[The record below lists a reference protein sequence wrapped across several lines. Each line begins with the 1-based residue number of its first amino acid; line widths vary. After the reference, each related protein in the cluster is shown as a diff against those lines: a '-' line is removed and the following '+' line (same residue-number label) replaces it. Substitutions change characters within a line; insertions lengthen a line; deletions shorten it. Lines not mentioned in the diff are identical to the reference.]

1 MKLSRKFKIVDIV
14 HILDSRHNRGMA
26 TRTITYNSVTWYDI
40 VHPTPDDVEKLRTT
54 FPYFHPLNLE
64 DIRSPIERPK
74 VDNDDDYLFV
84 VMHFPLWDSRH
95 EISRASEI
103 NFFVGRNYV
112 VTVHNGTLKPITK
125 LYEDCEDTEHE
136 RKRLLGRGAN
146 EAFYTFVDQLVDYI
160 FPILRKVDN
169 NIHRI
174 EDDLFVADAKQVI
187 RDIAL
192 VRRDIISL
200 RRIIRHQIPIVQ
212 QLETTEHP
220 ILHEDM
226 EEYFGDIVDHLFK
239 QRDIIEEN
247 YEIINS
253 FAETADTLASHRIN
267 EVMRILTVISV
278 IMLPLTLIS
287 SVYGMNIELP
297 FSHHPNAFIITSGI
311 MVVIALLML
320 IYFRRRNW
328 L

>member
-1 MKLSRKFKIVDIV
+1 
-14 HILDSRHNRGMA
+14 MA
-26 TRTITYNSVTWYDI
+26 TRTIHYDSVTWYDI
-40 VHPTPDDVEKLRTT
+40 VHPTPDDVERLSET
-54 FPYFHPLNLE
+54 FPYLHPLNLE

-74 VDNDDDYLFV
+74 IDDDDDYLFV

-112 VTVHNGTLKPITK
+112 VTVHNGTLKPVIDQ
-125 LYEDCEDTEHE
+125 YELCVASEYE
-136 RKRLLGRGAN
+136 RQRLLGRGAN
-146 EAFYTFVDQLVDYI
+146 QAFYTLVDQLVDYI
-160 FPILRKVDN
+160 FPILRKIDN
-169 NIHRI
+169 NIHRV
-174 EDDLFVADAKQVI
+174 EDDLFGTNAKKLIQ
-187 RDIAL
+187 DIAL
-192 VRRDIISL
+192 VRRDVISL
-200 RRIIRHQIPIVQ
+200 RRIIRQQIPIVQ
-212 QLETTEHP
+212 QLEKTEHP

-226 EEYFGDIVDHLFK
+226 EEYFGDIADHLFK

-267 EVMRILTVISV
+267 EVMQILTVISV

-287 SVYGMNIELP
+287 SIYGMNIDDLP
-297 FSHHPNAFIITSGI
+297 FAHRPNAFIITSGI
-311 MVVIALLML
+311 MIVIALLML
-320 IYFRRRNW
+320 LYFRRRNW

>member
-1 MKLSRKFKIVDIV
+1 
-14 HILDSRHNRGMA
+14 MA
-26 TRTITYNSVTWYDI
+26 TRMITYNSVTWYDI
-40 VHPTPDDVEKLRTT
+40 VHPTPDDVDNLQRT
-54 FPYFHPLNLE
+54 FPYIHPLNLE

-84 VMHFPLWDSRH
+84 VMHFPLWDARH
-95 EISRASEI
+95 EISRASEV

-112 VTVHNGTLKPITK
+112 VTVHNGTLKPMTR
-125 LYEDCEDTEHE
+125 LYEACDEAEHE
-136 RKRLLGRGAN
+136 RKRLLGRGSN
-146 EAFYTFVDQLVDYI
+146 EAFYIFVDQLVDYI
-160 FPILRKVDN
+160 FPMLRKVDTH
-169 NIHRI
+169 IHRI
-174 EDDLFVADAKQVI
+174 EDDLFEADAKKVI
-187 RDIAL
+187 KEIAL
-192 VRRDIISL
+192 VRRDVISL
-200 RRIIRHQIPIVQ
+200 RRIIRHQIPILQ

-226 EEYFGDIVDHLFK
+226 EEYFGDIADHLFK

-267 EVMRILTVISV
+267 EVMQILTVISV

-287 SVYGMNIELP
+287 SIYGMNIDQLP
-297 FSHHPNAFIITSGI
+297 FAHHPNAFIITSGLMI
-311 MVVIALLML
+311 VIALLML

>member
-1 MKLSRKFKIVDIV
+1 VI
-14 HILDSRHNRGMA
+14 
-26 TRTITYNSVTWYDI
+26 WYDI
-40 VHPTPDDVEKLRTT
+40 VHPTQDDVDKLHET

-64 DIRSPIERPK
+64 DVRSPIERPK
-74 VDNDDDYLFV
+74 VDSDDDYIFV

-95 EISRASEI
+95 EISRASEV
-103 NFFVGRNYV
+103 NLFVGRRFM
-112 VTVHNGTLKPITK
+112 VTVHNGTLQPLVR
-125 LYEDCEDTEHE
+125 LYEHCQESEHE

-146 EAFYTFVDQLVDYI
+146 EGFYIVIDKLVDYI
-160 FPILRKVDN
+160 FPILSKVDS
-169 NIHRI
+169 NIHRV
-174 EDDLFVADAKQVI
+174 EDDLFVSDAKQVI
-187 RDIAL
+187 QDIAL
-192 VRRDIISL
+192 IRRDIISL
-200 RRIIRHQIPIVQ
+200 RRIIRQQIPIVQ
-212 QLETTEHP
+212 QLETTAHP

-226 EEYFGDIVDHLFK
+226 EEYFGDIADHLFK

-287 SVYGMNIELP
+287 SIYGMNIDQLP
-297 FSHHPNAFIITSGI
+297 FAHHPNSFIILSGI
-311 MVVIALLML
+311 MVIIALLML
-320 IYFRRRNW
+320 IYFRRRDW

>member
-1 MKLSRKFKIVDIV
+1 
-14 HILDSRHNRGMA
+14 MA
-26 TRTITYNSVTWYDI
+26 TRTINYNDVVWYDI
-40 VHPTPDDVEKLRTT
+40 VHPTPDDVEKLSET

-74 VDNDDDYLFV
+74 VDSDDDYIFV
-84 VMHFPLWDSRH
+84 VMHFPLWDARH
-95 EISRASEI
+95 EISRASEV
-103 NFFVGRNYV
+103 NLFVGRRYV
-112 VTVHNGTLKPITK
+112 VTVHNGTLKPLNK
-125 LYEDCEDTEHE
+125 LYDLCQESEHE

-146 EAFYTFVDQLVDYI
+146 EAFYIIIDQLVDYI
-160 FPILRKVDN
+160 FPILRKVDR
-169 NIHRI
+169 NIHQL
-174 EDDLFVADAKQVI
+174 EDDLFVGDAKQVI
-187 RDIAL
+187 QRIAL
-192 VRRDIISL
+192 ARRDIISL
-200 RRIIRHQIPIVQ
+200 RRIIRQQIPILQ

-226 EEYFGDIVDHLFK
+226 EEYFGDIADHLFK
-239 QRDIIEEN
+239 QRDIVEEN

-287 SVYGMNIELP
+287 SIYGMNIDQLP
-297 FSHHPNAFIITSGI
+297 FAHHPNSFIITSGI
-311 MVVIALLML
+311 MIVIAILML